1 MAETRQTALVT
12 GASSG
17 IGLEIC
23 RALAEQGFDLIL
35 VARNE
40 AKLAEL
46 AGELAEQHPIDA
58 KPFAADLTQPGA
70 AQQIYDKLASQAT
83 HVDVLVNNAGFGAH
97 GAFVELALQRQLDMI
112 AVNITA
118 LTALTRLFLPNMRA
132 RRRGRILNVAS
143 TAAFQPGPNMAV
155 YYASKSYVLSFSEAL
170 AEELTGSGVS
180 VTCLCPGPT
189 KTAFATGAEMEG
201 SLLFRLLPSD
211 ARGVARQGVAA
222 MLAGK
227 RLIVPGILNKVM
239 AFSVRLTPRPLIL
252 KIVKRLQP

>member
-35 VARNE
+35 VARSE

-46 AGELAEQHPIDA
+46 ARELGGQSAINA
-58 KPFAADLTQPGA
+58 KALAADLTQPGA
-70 AQQIYDKLASQAT
+70 AQQICDKLTSQGT
-83 HVDVLVNNAGFGAH
+83 RIDMLVNNAGFGAH
-97 GAFVELALQRQLDMI
+97 GAFAALPLQHQLDMI
-112 AVNITA
+112 AVNITS
-118 LTALTRLFLPNMRA
+118 LTALTRLFLPDILA
-132 RRRGRILNVAS
+132 RRQGKILNVAS

-189 KTAFATGAEMEG
+189 KTAFAAGAEMEG

-211 ARGVARQGVAA
+211 ARSVARQGVAA

-227 RLIVPGILNKVM
+227 RLVVPGVLNKIM
-239 AFSVRLTPRPLIL
+239 AFSVRVTPRPVIL
-252 KIVKRLQP
+252 KIVKQLQP

>member
-12 GASSG
+12 GGSSG

-35 VARNE
+35 VARSE
-40 AKLAEL
+40 GKLTEL
-46 AGELAEQHPIDA
+46 ARELGGQSAISA
-58 KPFAADLTQPGA
+58 RALAADLTQLGA
-70 AQQIYDKLASQAT
+70 AQQIYDKLTSQGT
-83 HVDVLVNNAGFGAH
+83 RVDVLVNNAGFGAH
-97 GAFVELALQRQLDMI
+97 GAFAALPLQRQLDMI
-112 AVNITA
+112 AVNVTS
-118 LTALTRLFLPNMRA
+118 LTALTRLFLPDMLA
-132 RRRGRILNVAS
+132 RRQGKILNVAS

-180 VTCLCPGPT
+180 VTCLCAGPT
-189 KTAFATGAEMEG
+189 KTAFAAGAELEG

-211 ARGVARQGVAA
+211 ARSVARRGVAA

-227 RLIVPGILNKVM
+227 RLVVPGALNKIM
-239 AFSVRLTPRPLIL
+239 AFSVRVTPRPIIL
-252 KIVKRLQP
+252 KIVKQLQP

>member
-1 MAETRQTALVT
+1 MAETRRTALVT

-23 RALAEQGFDLIL
+23 RALAEQGCDLIL
-35 VARNE
+35 VARSE
-40 AKLAEL
+40 AKLTEFAREL
-46 AGELAEQHPIDA
+46 GGQHPINA
-58 KPFAADLTQPGA
+58 KALAADLTQPGA
-70 AQQIYDKLASQAT
+70 AQQIYDRLTSQGTRIDA
-83 HVDVLVNNAGFGAH
+83 LVNNAGFGAH
-97 GAFVELALQRQLDMI
+97 GAFAALPLQRQLDMI
-112 AVNITA
+112 AVNITS
-118 LTALTRLFLPNMRA
+118 LTALTRLFLPDMLTRRA
-132 RRRGRILNVAS
+132 GKILNVAS

-189 KTAFATGAEMEG
+189 KTAFASGAEMEG

-211 ARGVARQGVAA
+211 ARSVAHLGVDA

-227 RLIVPGILNKVM
+227 RLVVPGVLNKIM
-239 AFSVRLTPRPLIL
+239 AFSTRVTPRPVIL
-252 KIVKRLQP
+252 KIVKQLQP

>member
-70 AQQIYDKLASQAT
+70 GQQIYDKLASQAT